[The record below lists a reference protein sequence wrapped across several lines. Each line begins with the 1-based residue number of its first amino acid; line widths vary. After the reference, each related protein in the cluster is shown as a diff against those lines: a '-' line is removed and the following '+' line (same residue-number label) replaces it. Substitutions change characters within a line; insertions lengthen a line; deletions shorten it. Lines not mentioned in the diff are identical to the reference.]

1 MSNNVERMAVLTN
14 KSGGSIIKTVVRT
27 LYSFAKI

>member
-1 MSNNVERMAVLTN
+1 MLEWMAMLTN
-14 KSGGSIIKTVVRT
+14 KSGGSIIETVVRT